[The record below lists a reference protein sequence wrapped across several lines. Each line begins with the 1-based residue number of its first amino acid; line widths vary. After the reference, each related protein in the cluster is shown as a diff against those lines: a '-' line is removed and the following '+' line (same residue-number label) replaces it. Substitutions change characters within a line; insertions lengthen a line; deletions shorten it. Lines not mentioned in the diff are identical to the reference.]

1 MSTVANDPIRAYIV
15 NEFLAGEDAEDLTDD
30 FDLIESTVVNSLGLV
45 RLISWISETY
55 SIPVDDIPLEAGRL
69 PHARGH
75 PRLRQPGRPG
85 RRLTALPLSTTSP
98 TSPTAQRPNEPHAP
112 TNPTSTE
119 TPTRIAA
126 AAHTSRKQR

>member
-15 NEFLAGEDAEDLTDD
+15 SEFLAGEDAEDLTDD

-75 PRLRQPGRPG
+75 PRLRRPGRSG
-85 RRLTALPLSTTSP
+85 RRLTALPLNTPSPPSLTSP
-98 TSPTAQRPNEPHAP
+98 TG
-112 TNPTSTE
+112 TE

>member
-55 SIPVDDIPLEAGRL
+55 SIPVDDIPLEPAAYRTL
-69 PHARGH
+69 ADIRGFVS
-75 PRLRQPGRPG
+75 Q
-85 RRLTALPLSTTSP
+85 A
-98 TSPTAQRPNEPHAP
+98 AP
-112 TNPTSTE
+112 
-119 TPTRIAA
+119 AA
-126 AAHTSRKQR
+126 V